1 MSATAGQPR
10 IDGAR
15 LRAATAIPLI
25 VLLALAGCGGS
36 DDSGA
41 RVDGGLPP
49 AGGGGTL
56 AYAVPA
62 LPPTLDP
69 LTAETRAEQ
78 TVTRQ
83 VYEPLIERLSGPYV
97 QAAPQAGLALEARPS
112 RDRTTWTVTLRA
124 GVRFQ
129 DGTPFNAAAV
139 LANSRRW
146 QSEPVGQRLLPH
158 LFAVDAPRPDEVRFL
173 LDQPV
178 PDLVH
183 RLSSPRLGIVSPHAL
198 DPQSGQN
205 AGFLADAP
213 GSGTGAFEIGPGG
226 PGRQMLSR
234 FAGWWGSSMGLGPS
248 LDGVTFILAPQPSQR
263 LRLLQDGAVQIAD
276 PLGSAGLRAAASD
289 PLLDTVG
296 GPLSGIGLEGSVR
309 GIDAVGTIPVLSSV
323 WLTRLTG

>member
-1 MSATAGQPR
+1 M
-10 IDGAR
+10 R
-15 LRAATAIPLI
+15 LRAATFALLGLVAI
-25 VLLALAGCGGS
+25 AGCGGS
-36 DDSGA
+36 DNPA
-41 RVDGGLPP
+41 RVGTGLPP

-56 AYAVPA
+56 AYALPA
-62 LPPTLDP
+62 LPATLDP
-69 LTAETRAEQ
+69 LAARTRAEQ

-83 VYEPLIERLSGPYV
+83 VYETLIERLSGPYQ

-112 RDRTTWTVTLRA
+112 RDRTTWTVTLRPS
-124 GVRFQ
+124 VRFQ

-146 QSEPVGQRLLPH
+146 QTDPAGQSLLPH

-178 PDLVH
+178 PDLVR
-183 RLSSPRLGIVSPHAL
+183 RLSSPRLGIVSPRAL
-198 DPQSGQN
+198 DPQGGQN
-205 AGFLADAP
+205 AHFLTDAA
-213 GSGTGAFEIGPGG
+213 GSGTGPFQVGPSG

-263 LRLLQDGAVQIAD
+263 LRMLQDGAVQVAD
-276 PLGSAGLRAAASD
+276 PLGAPGLRAAGSD
-289 PLLDTVG
+289 PLLDVVG
-296 GPLSGIGLEGSVR
+296 GPPLGIGLEGSVR
-309 GIDAVGTIPVLSSV
+309 GIDSASAIPVLSSI